1 MTKKAKEE
9 EFLLE
14 SGEEDGDVEE
24 GMESEEEEEE
34 GDKSFADV
42 DNESGGRSFSPS
54 SSFISQQWPQ
64 SYKETTDFY
73 SIAASPNFGNLRRI
87 SGAFY
92 PDGSSQN
99 SLDISR
105 KTSLLSEYKNINQK
119 GEVDRISARQSSWLE
134 KSSVY
139 RQLTGELPIGQGCSL
154 TQTVFNGINVM
165 AGVGLLSTPYT
176 VKEGGWASLFVLI
189 LFACVCCYTAEL
201 MRHCFESKE
210 GILTFPDMGEAAF
223 GRFGRILVSI
233 ILYAELYT
241 SCVEFIILEGDNL
254 SRLFPRAS
262 MDFSGFQ
269 LDSTHLFGI
278 LTVLVILPTVWVKDL
293 RLISYLSAGGVIST
307 VIVVL
312 CLFIL
317 GTVDHVG
324 FEHNGPLVNWSG
336 IPFAIGVYGFCY
348 SGHSVFPNIYQ
359 SMADKTKF
367 TKAVVICFVLCVAL
381 YGGSAIMGFLMFGQ
395 STKSQI
401 TLNLPK
407 HAVGSKIALWTTVSK
422 ALLKYALL
430 MNPLARS
437 IEELLP
443 ARFSDNFWWFIS
455 VRTAIVLSSL
465 CVAFL
470 LPFFGLVMALIGSL
484 FSILMAI
491 VMPAL
496 CFVKILGKKATRT
509 QVVLSIAIVALGLVS
524 ACVGTYNSVSD
535 LAKKY

>member
-1 MTKKAKEE
+1 MTKWAKEE
-9 EFLLE
+9 VVFFE

-34 GDKSFADV
+34 GDKSVADV

-73 SIAASPNFGNLRRI
+73 SIAASPNFGNLRLI

-99 SLDISR
+99 SLDISG
-105 KTSLLSEYKNINQK
+105 KTPLLSEYKNINQK

-154 TQTVFNGINVM
+154 TQTIFNGINVM
-165 AGVGLLSTPYT
+165 AGAALLSTPYT
-176 VKEGGWASLFVLI
+176 VREGGWASLFVLI

-223 GRFGRILVSI
+223 GRFGRIFVSI

-241 SCVEFIILEGDNL
+241 TCVEFIILEGDNL

-269 LDSTHLFGI
+269 LDSTHLFGV
-278 LTVLVILPTVWVKDL
+278 LTALVILPTLWLKDL
-293 RLISYLSAGGVIST
+293 RLISYLSAGGVISN

-367 TKAVVICFVLCVAL
+367 TKAVVICFMLCVLL

-407 HAVGSKIALWTTVSK
+407 HAVGSKIALWTTVVTP
-422 ALLKYALL
+422 LTKYALL
-430 MNPLARS
+430 MNPLARG

-443 ARFSDNFWWFIS
+443 ARFSDNLWCFIS
-455 VRTAIVLSSL
+455 VRTALALSSL
-465 CVAFL
+465 CVAFV
-470 LPFFGLVMALIGSL
+470 LPFFGLVMALVGSL

-496 CFVKILGKKATRT
+496 CFVKILGKTATRT
-509 QVVLSIAIVALGLVS
+509 QVVLSIAIVALGVVS
-524 ACVGTYNSVSD
+524 AFVGTYNSVSD
-535 LAKKY
+535 LVKKY